1 MNAKSLFDF
10 KFSAAAREE
19 GLSLTKAIGADMPAC
34 DGCLGYEVI
43 QDVTDPGHVMVNT
56 LWNSREQAK
65 ATLSVY
71 QNDPKIKRAA
81 ELLGA
86 PSPGFTGD
94 VVVSSS

>member
-19 GLSLTKAIGADMPAC
+19 GLRLTKAIGADMPAC
-34 DGCLGYEVI
+34 DGCLSYEVI
-43 QDVTDPGHVMVNT
+43 QDVTDPGHIMVNT
-56 LWNSREQAK
+56 LWSSREKAD

-71 QNDPKIKRAA
+71 QNDAKIKRAT

-86 PSPGFTGD
+86 PSPGFVGAVLD
-94 VVVSSS
+94 PAA